1 MGLNNADIGGADLFA
16 DAIRSY
22 TSICRSES
30 HPRFDCMNIRPAK
43 AEQSIVRTI
52 TPSPS
57 GGCRKNLFVGRVS
70 DSVTRQA
77 VEVLGYAA
85 LTQPALVLLHRKS
98 GGSFNNYCFD

>member
-43 AEQSIVRTI
+43 AGQSIVRTI
-52 TPSPS
+52 TLL
-57 GGCRKNLFVGRVS
+57 RGRVGES
-70 DSVTRQA
+70 EARGRGLKKRQQS
-77 VEVLGYAA
+77 Y
-85 LTQPALVLLHRKS
+85 
-98 GGSFNNYCFD
+98 FNPSILPFSAIAPCFA